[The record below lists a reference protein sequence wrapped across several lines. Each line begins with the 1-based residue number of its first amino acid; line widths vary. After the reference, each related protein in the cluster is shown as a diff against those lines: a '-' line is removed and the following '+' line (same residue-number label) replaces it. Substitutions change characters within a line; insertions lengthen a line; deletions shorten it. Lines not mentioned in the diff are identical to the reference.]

1 MGYSPWGC
9 KESDTTEATEHTRM
23 VKRTY
28 FFGVSSRMSC
38 KSKLFSFSLFSISV
52 WSIDLDYCDV
62 EWFALETNQGHSVVF
77 EMASKYFIS
86 GSC

>member
-1 MGYSPWGC
+1 MAHG
-9 KESDTTEATEHTRM
+9 KKDI
-23 VKRTY
+23 

-38 KSKLFSFSLFSISV
+38 RSKLFSFSLFSVSV
-52 WSIDLDYCDV
+52 WGIDLDKCDA